1 MSFHI
6 LRSSNIES
14 ACLVILLHLYLL
26 QKFSAIIYQEKN
38 FLDSVYCLDIQK
50 YLSLEKKINKFIIYP
65 DSDDIYKRYIHYN
78 IKPVSLKTSRTTT
91 DNQTSI
97 ANFLFSNYH
106 NSHFKLLL
114 HVSAYIHFINTNIKI
129 LPFQPFCLL
138 FLRHL
143 QPLSMP
149 SPLLLDFSETCQTE
163 A

>member
-1 MSFHI
+1 MSCYFISPIFITKILSNHI
-6 LRSSNIES
+6 PGKKLFGF
-14 ACLVILLHLYLL
+14 YLL
-26 QKFSAIIYQEKN
+26 SGYMEVSFFGEK
-38 FLDSVYCLDIQK
+38 
-50 YLSLEKKINKFIIYP
+50 EKKLIIQP
-65 DSDDIYKRYIHYN
+65 DNDDIHKRYIHYN
-78 IKPVSLKTSRTTT
+78 IKQVSIKTSRTTT

-97 ANFLFSNYH
+97 ANFPFSNFH
-106 NSHFKLLL
+106 NSQFKLLL

-129 LPFQPFCLL
+129 LPFQPFCLP